1 MNCNYNNSYL
11 SVSIIFVVS
20 YSLVGHFLLCGPP
33 SGLLVVI
40 SPCLVNLV
48 FFVHNLSCGASDFLL
63 GMKFIITHT
72 FLPWAAMM

>member
-1 MNCNYNNSYL
+1 MNCNYNNWYL

-20 YSLVGHFLLCGPP
+20 YSLVGHFLLC
-33 SGLLVVI
+33 GLLVVI

-63 GMKFIITHT
+63 GMNSLSLTH
-72 FLPWAAMM
+72 FSLGLL